1 MKVAVVGA
9 GGAMGSTVCRTVV
22 GQSDMTL
29 VAAVDPKMAGIDFY
43 QVTGVKANGVQ
54 VVGDVSVLPM
64 LGVDVV
70 VDFTNAEAARRNLL
84 FFAKNKIRC
93 VVGTTGFS
101 SSDISH
107 FQEVFA
113 REQVGAILASNFSIG
128 AVLMMQFAR
137 LAAGFFDS
145 AEIVEMHHERK
156 VDAPSGTAIETA
168 RAISEVRERIDRD
181 FIEDP
186 TTRETLSSARGAQG
200 GANIR
205 IHSLRTVGAVAHQE
219 VIFGTVGQS
228 LSLRHDSYDR
238 SSFMPGVVM
247 ALKEVFAIDSLRL
260 GIDWIV
266 QRELDEF
273 FDTKRGED

>member
-1 MKVAVVGA
+1 
-9 GGAMGSTVCRTVV
+9 MGSTVCRTVIE
-22 GQSDMTL
+22 QSGMTL

-43 QVTGVKANGVQ
+43 QVTGVKATGIE

-84 FFAKNKIRC
+84 FFAEKKIRC

-101 SSDISH
+101 SADITV
-107 FQEVFA
+107 FQEAFA
-113 REQVGAILASNFSIG
+113 REKVGAILASNFSIG
-128 AVLMMQFAR
+128 AVLMMKFAA

-168 RAISEVRERIDRD
+168 RAIGEVRERIGKD

-186 TTRETLSSARGAQG
+186 TTRETLSAARGAQG
-200 GANIR
+200 GSNIR

-219 VIFGTVGQS
+219 VIFGAIGQS

-247 ALKEVFAIDSLRL
+247 ALNEVFSIDSLKL

-266 QRELDEF
+266 HRELNDF
-273 FDTKRGED
+273 FDSKRGER